1 MTLRELLQLPQTQND
16 KPVVAVPLMLGPT
29 DKLTPFAQQ
38 LQAQKPD
45 VVEWR
50 ADYIADDFSEAVMW
64 QQVKAGAQAALAQ
77 KAVSAMT
84 EAKML
89 AEIDQ
94 AQQEFKANWPIMNQ
108 QIIEELTGSVF
119 DTIGGFPIILTYR
132 TQAQGGRGE
141 MSPLEYTLFMVN
153 ALQAGYHFA
162 AVDVEYTL
170 PAEFREKIMAA
181 ARAVGVP
188 VIMSYHDLNET
199 PDVPVYLA
207 DLAATGA
214 DIVKLAVT
222 PHDEA
227 DVERLLLATQAQAA
241 QMTQPL
247 ITISMGLLGERSR
260 IEGYKYGSEM
270 TFAVLDG
277 QPVSAPGQLTLT
289 ALRAA
294 WQAK

>member
-1 MTLRELLQLPQTQND
+1 MTLREQLHLPESPTG
-16 KPVVAVPLMLGPT
+16 KPVIAVPLMLGPT

-77 KAVSAMT
+77 KDVSAMT

-108 QIIEELTGSVF
+108 QIIKELTGSVF
-119 DTIGGFPIILTYR
+119 ETIGDFPIILTYR

-153 ALQAGYHFA
+153 ALQSGYHFA

-170 PAEFREKIMAA
+170 AVEFRDKIIAA

-199 PDVPVYLA
+199 PDVPLYLA

-227 DVERLLLATQAQAA
+227 DVERLLLATQTAQIA
-241 QMTQPL
+241 QPL
-247 ITISMGLLGERSR
+247 ITISMGLLGQRSR
-260 IEGYKYGSEM
+260 IEGYQYGSEM
-270 TFAVLDG
+270 TFAVLDD
-277 QPVSAPGQLTLT
+277 QPVSAPGQLTISE
-289 ALRAA
+289 LRAA

>member
-108 QIIEELTGSVF
+108 QIIKELTGSVF

-132 TQAQGGRGE
+132 TQAQGGKGE

>member
-16 KPVVAVPLMLGPT
+16 KHIVAVPLMLGPT

-108 QIIEELTGSVF
+108 QIIKELTGSVF

-132 TQAQGGRGE
+132 TQAQGGKGE

>member
-1 MTLRELLQLPQTQND
+1 
-16 KPVVAVPLMLGPT
+16 
-29 DKLTPFAQQ
+29 
-38 LQAQKPD
+38 
-45 VVEWR
+45 
-50 ADYIADDFSEAVMW
+50 
-64 QQVKAGAQAALAQ
+64 
-77 KAVSAMT
+77 MT

-108 QIIEELTGSVF
+108 QIIKELTGSVF

-132 TQAQGGRGE
+132 TQAQGGKGE

-277 QPVSAPGQLTLT
+277 QPVSAPGQLTIT

>member
-108 QIIEELTGSVF
+108 QIIKELTGSVF

>member
-1 MTLRELLQLPQTQND
+1 
-16 KPVVAVPLMLGPT
+16 
-29 DKLTPFAQQ
+29 
-38 LQAQKPD
+38 
-45 VVEWR
+45 
-50 ADYIADDFSEAVMW
+50 
-64 QQVKAGAQAALAQ
+64 
-77 KAVSAMT
+77 
-84 EAKML
+84 
-89 AEIDQ
+89 
-94 AQQEFKANWPIMNQ
+94 
-108 QIIEELTGSVF
+108 
-119 DTIGGFPIILTYR
+119 
-132 TQAQGGRGE
+132 

-153 ALQAGYHFA
+153 ALKSGYHFA

-170 PAEFREKIMAA
+170 AAEFRDKIMAA

-227 DVERLLLATQAQAA
+227 DVERLLLATQAA
-241 QMTQPL
+241 QIAQPL
-247 ITISMGLLGERSR
+247 ITISMGLLGQRSR

-277 QPVSAPGQLTLT
+277 QPVSAPGQLTISE
-289 ALRAA
+289 LRAA

>member
-1 MTLRELLQLPQTQND
+1 
-16 KPVVAVPLMLGPT
+16 
-29 DKLTPFAQQ
+29 
-38 LQAQKPD
+38 
-45 VVEWR
+45 
-50 ADYIADDFSEAVMW
+50 
-64 QQVKAGAQAALAQ
+64 
-77 KAVSAMT
+77 
-84 EAKML
+84 
-89 AEIDQ
+89 
-94 AQQEFKANWPIMNQ
+94 
-108 QIIEELTGSVF
+108 
-119 DTIGGFPIILTYR
+119 
-132 TQAQGGRGE
+132 
-141 MSPLEYTLFMVN
+141 
-153 ALQAGYHFA
+153 
-162 AVDVEYTL
+162 
-170 PAEFREKIMAA
+170 MAA

-222 PHDEA
+222 RHDEA

-277 QPVSAPGQLTLT
+277 QPSAPGQLTLT
-289 ALRAA
+289 ALRGRLVGQNKKIAQVFA
-294 WQAK
+294 RFLFYE

>member
-1 MTLRELLQLPQTQND
+1 MTLRELLHLPQTQND

-108 QIIEELTGSVF
+108 QIIKELTGSVF

-132 TQAQGGRGE
+132 TQAQGGKGE

-277 QPVSAPGQLTLT
+277 QPVSAPGQLTIT

>member
-1 MTLRELLQLPQTQND
+1 
-16 KPVVAVPLMLGPT
+16 MLGPT

-77 KAVSAMT
+77 KDVSAMT

-108 QIIEELTGSVF
+108 QIVKELTGSVF
-119 DTIGGFPIILTYR
+119 ETIGDFPIILTYR

-153 ALQAGYHFA
+153 ALKSGYHFA

-170 PAEFREKIMAA
+170 AAEFRDKIMAA
-181 ARAVGVP
+181 ARAVDVP

-227 DVERLLLATQAQAA
+227 DVERLLLATQAA
-241 QMTQPL
+241 QIAQPL
-247 ITISMGLLGERSR
+247 ITISMGLLAQRSR
-260 IEGYKYGSEM
+260 IEGYQYGSEM

-277 QPVSAPGQLTLT
+277 QPVSAPGQLTISE
-289 ALRAA
+289 LRAA